1 MNALRAEL
9 DEQDGQEITAE
20 SFLTALQKY
29 TRVKKLTQYMLNE
42 LINRI
47 EVYHAEK
54 VDGVWRQRLRIVY
67 NGLGT
72 VEIPEQAQIP
82 DVDVN
87 TRKGVLVSYEPITA
101 VA

>member
-1 MNALRAEL
+1 
-9 DEQDGQEITAE
+9 
-20 SFLTALQKY
+20 
-29 TRVKKLTQYMLNE
+29 
-42 LINRI
+42 
-47 EVYHAEK
+47 VYHAEK
-54 VDGVWRQRLRIVY
+54 IDGVWRQRLRIVY

-82 DVDVN
+82 DVDVTVN